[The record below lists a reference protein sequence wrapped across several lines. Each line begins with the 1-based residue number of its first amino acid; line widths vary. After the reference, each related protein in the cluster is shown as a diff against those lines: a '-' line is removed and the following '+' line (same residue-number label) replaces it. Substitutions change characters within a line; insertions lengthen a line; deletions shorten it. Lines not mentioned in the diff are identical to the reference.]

1 MASREPLRILCG
13 REIQKSIRDSVKRLL
28 DDKIDAFGL
37 SDFYT
42 STDTEI
48 RGRNG
53 SLFIFAGF
61 KSNINS
67 IKSMEGIDICW
78 GEEAQDNSENTL
90 RTLIP
95 TIRKEGSFFIFSWNP
110 RYEDDPIDHRF
121 RKETPPPR
129 SHVLEVNYDV
139 NPWFPDELREEMEWD
154 KQRDYD
160 KYLHIWEGK
169 YLKNSESR
177 VFKNW
182 RIEEF
187 EAPPEAIF
195 RLGCDWGFATD
206 PTAALRSYIIGKD
219 LYIDYEAYK
228 VGCDT
233 DYIPDL
239 FMTIPDAERWPMC
252 GDSQR
257 PDTISYVKKNGFPH
271 LFGATKG
278 AGSIKDG
285 IEWLKSYNIIVHP
298 RCKHMI
304 DELTLYSYKVDPKTD
319 MVLPILED
327 KHNHLIDSLRY
338 AHEAE
343 RRRSKVQKR
352 KKVVVQP
359 IESKW

>member
-1 MASREPLRILCG
+1 M
-13 REIQKSIRDSVKRLL
+13 
-28 DDKIDAFGL
+28 
-37 SDFYT
+37 
-42 STDTEI
+42 
-48 RGRNG
+48 
-53 SLFIFAGF
+53 GF
-61 KSNINS
+61 
-67 IKSMEGIDICW
+67 
-78 GEEAQDNSENTL
+78 
-90 RTLIP
+90 
-95 TIRKEGSFFIFSWNP
+95 
-110 RYEDDPIDHRF
+110 
-121 RKETPPPR
+121 
-129 SHVLEVNYDV
+129 
-139 NPWFPDELREEMEWD
+139 
-154 KQRDYD
+154 
-160 KYLHIWEGK
+160 
-169 YLKNSESR
+169 
-177 VFKNW
+177 
-182 RIEEF
+182 
-187 EAPPEAIF
+187 
-195 RLGCDWGFATD
+195 WGFATD

-278 AGSIKDG
+278 PGSIKDG

-343 RRRSKVQKR
+343 RRRSKVQKK